1 MTIAVNVFYAKNEKI
16 YPAYI
21 SKHNSNYSFN
31 DFKRRKA
38 MVLSCSKKL
47 SALLRTTTSKYHGN
61 FYCLNCLHSFEIERK
76 LESYKRVCK

>member
-38 MVLSCSKKL
+38 MVLSCSQKTISIIKNN
-47 SALLRTTTSKYHGN
+47 N
-61 FYCLNCLHSFEIERK
+61 FKISW
-76 LESYKRVCK
+76 